1 MDFYKY
7 PYAEVR
13 SRNIGYVN
21 ANEKGEKID
30 ISMKKM
36 TESMQ
41 KNIRE
46 NNNAVE
52 SDKMISYD

>member
-1 MDFYKY
+1 
-7 PYAEVR
+7 
-13 SRNIGYVN
+13 
-21 ANEKGEKID
+21 
-30 ISMKKM
+30 MKKM

-52 SDKMISYD
+52 SDTMISYDYVSFVKKSIPVRL